1 MGGVELKD
9 VSYSYPDGTV
19 ALRNVSWSIGGG
31 QKVAILGPNGAG
43 KSTLLKILAG
53 LVFPDSGTVM
63 VDGEELSKKNADV
76 LRRKMGVLFQDPDD
90 QIFMPRVWDDVAFG
104 PINLGLPP
112 ERVSELVES
121 ALRVV
126 HMQGHEDRVPHHM
139 SYGEK
144 KRVAIAGVLAM
155 EPDILLLDEPTSNLD
170 PKGRRELVEILRGL
184 DKTMIVATH
193 DVNAA
198 TLLVD
203 RAFVLNERKLAEGTL
218 RDVFSQST
226 LLEKANLDVPDITK
240 LFMSLRENGVTVDK
254 LPLSIEEASK
264 ELLKGRPR
272 KGKYRERGV

>member
-9 VSYSYPDGTV
+9 ISYSYPDGTV

-53 LVFPDSGTVM
+53 LVFPDSGSVI

-76 LRRKMGVLFQDPDD
+76 LRTKMGVLFQDPDD

-112 ERVSELVES
+112 ERVRELVETS
-121 ALRVV
+121 LEVV
-126 HMQGHEDRVPHHM
+126 HMQGHADRVPHHM

-144 KRVAIAGVLAM
+144 KRVAIAGILAM

-170 PKGRRELVEILRGL
+170 PKGRRELIEILGGL

-198 TLLVD
+198 TLLAD
-203 RAFVLNERKLAEGTL
+203 RGFVLNERKLAEGTL

-254 LPLSIEEASK
+254 LPLSIEEALK
-264 ELLKGRPR
+264 ELSDILGNKKKRRQGP
-272 KGKYRERGV
+272 V

>member
-9 VSYSYPDGTV
+9 ISYSYPDGTV
-19 ALRNVSWSIGGG
+19 ALSNVSWSIEEG

-76 LRRKMGVLFQDPDD
+76 LRTKMGVLFQDPDD

-112 ERVSELVES
+112 ERVRELVES
-121 ALRVV
+121 SLKVV
-126 HMQGHEDRVPHHM
+126 HMQGHADRVPHHM

-144 KRVAIAGVLAM
+144 KRVAIAGILAM

-170 PKGRRELVEILRGL
+170 PKGRRELIEILGGL

-198 TLLVD
+198 TLLAD
-203 RAFVLNERKLAEGTL
+203 RALVLNERKLAEGTL
-218 RDVFSQST
+218 RDVFSQAA

-240 LFMSLRENGVTVDK
+240 LFMSLRENGVIVDK
-254 LPLSIEEASK
+254 LPLSIEEALK
-264 ELLKGRPR
+264 ELSDILGNKKKRRQGP
-272 KGKYRERGV
+272 V